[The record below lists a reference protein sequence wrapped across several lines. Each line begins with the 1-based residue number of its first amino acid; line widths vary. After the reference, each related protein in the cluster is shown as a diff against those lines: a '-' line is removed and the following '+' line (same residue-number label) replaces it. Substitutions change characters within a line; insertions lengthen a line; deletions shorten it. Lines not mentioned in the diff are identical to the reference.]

1 MESLDT
7 IELTITLNPVNP
19 WTDIIIAE
27 LSELGFDGF
36 VQTKTGLQAYAPAS
50 IDVYE
55 VINQSSLQPESDFT
69 FSIEKKVIPHQNWN
83 AQWEEDFHPVYV
95 EEYATILAPFHDVND
110 GKGLTV
116 IIQPQ
121 MSFGTGHHQTT
132 WMMTKALF
140 ELDSMPEKV
149 LDMGSGTGVLA
160 IVAEKLGAK
169 DILAVDIEE
178 WSAENARENAER
190 NNCQHINSV
199 WGDVDKIRG
208 HQFGLIIANINKNVL
223 KAQMEDYAKCLDQK
237 GTLLLSG
244 FFGSDVQELV
254 TFANEFGLTLEK
266 EFSKDEWAAL
276 QLKKTN

>member
-50 IDVYE
+50 IDVDE
-55 VINQSSLQPESDFT
+55 IIKQSSLQPDSDFT

-140 ELDSMPEKV
+140 ELDNMPEKV

-178 WSAENARENAER
+178 WSAENAKDNAER
-190 NNCQHINSV
+190 NNCQHIDSV

-223 KAQMEDYAKCLDQK
+223 KAQMEDYAKCLDQN

-254 TFANEFGLTLEK
+254 TFAKEYGLTLEK

-276 QLKKTN
+276 QLRKTN